1 MPERGK
7 DKGKDSRQ
15 RFHLSWSA
23 FTLLVLLRAKLHFR
37 LFALCSFVI
46 SNVLI
51 FSFQLINI
59 KVENKKDIDVP
70 VLGHNFQTEQEAVR
84 FCQLSEQNCTAI
96 HKPNELSS
104 SYIALEPNFL
114 LSSDDESS
122 VLFVKKEFVND
133 LGKLLTFFLS
143 SSDKALLFV
152 RKKKTTVHQRPVS
165 QKSRNFSD
173 LFRMPQFSLY
183 LRNAEV
189 LSHQS
194 S

>member
-1 MPERGK
+1 M
-7 DKGKDSRQ
+7 
-15 RFHLSWSA
+15 SWSA

-37 LFALCSFVI
+37 LFALCPFVI

-84 FCQLSEQNCTAI
+84 FCQLSELNCTAI
-96 HKPNELSS
+96 HKPSKLSS

-122 VLFVKKEFVND
+122 VLFVKKKFVND

-143 SSDKALLFV
+143 SSNKALLFV
-152 RKKKTTVHQRPVS
+152 RKKKPPYTS
-165 QKSRNFSD
+165 GLFLKSLETFRAYFGCHNF
-173 LFRMPQFSLY
+173 LY
-183 LRNAEV
+183 IFATPRF
-189 LSHQS
+189 
-194 S
+194 